1 MAHVAA
7 LRSLLR
13 ARGLSAISRNRR
25 WESTSAAGE
34 TTTGDAK
41 TEGSEAVGATKKGGF
56 AEAFLKFQELAK
68 GEAPEAPQRFSTLLR
83 NSKWIDLGD
92 PEGRIVVGRIF
103 HIVEDDLYIDF
114 GGKFHCVC
122 KRPAKN
128 PGDYVRGARVRLRL
142 NDMEM
147 SSRFLGAETEL
158 TLLEAD
164 ATLLGLYR
172 TTQEKNTK
180 ARP

>member
-1 MAHVAA
+1 MAHVVA

-13 ARGLSAISRNRR
+13 ARSLSAISRSRR
-25 WESTSAAGE
+25 WESTSAGENSSDVKAG
-34 TTTGDAK
+34 
-41 TEGSEAVGATKKGGF
+41 GSEDAAVKKKGGF
-56 AEAFLKFQELAK
+56 AEAFLKFQELSLAK
-68 GEAPEAPQRFSTLLR
+68 DTPETPQRFSTLLR

-92 PEGRIVVGRIF
+92 PEGRIVIGKIF

-122 KRPAKN
+122 KKPVKN
-128 PGDYVRGARVRLRL
+128 SGDYVRGAKVRLRL

-147 SSRFLGAETEL
+147 SSRFLGTEKDL

-164 ATLLGLYR
+164 ATLLGLQR
-172 TTQEKNTK
+172 AQEKSPKTQ
-180 ARP
+180 P

>member
-1 MAHVAA
+1 MAHMAA
-7 LRSLLR
+7 LRCVLR
-13 ARGLSAISRNRR
+13 AGRVPAVSCSRRY
-25 WESTSAAGE
+25 ESTAGGEKSA
-34 TTTGDAK
+34 DVK
-41 TEGSEAVGATKKGGF
+41 TEGSEDATGKKKGGF
-56 AEAFLKFQELAK
+56 AEAFLKFQGLASRK
-68 GEAPEAPQRFSTLLR
+68 DAAEPPQRFSTLLR

-92 PEGRIVVGRIF
+92 PEGRIVIGRIF

-122 KRPAKN
+122 RRPARN
-128 PGDYVRGARVRLRL
+128 SGEYIRGARVRLRL

-147 SSRFLGAETEL
+147 SSRFLGAEKDL

-172 TTQEKNTK
+172 TEANKPNAK
-180 ARP
+180 S